1 MPPEPLHRHQS
12 SLEGI
17 LDFSSQPPL
26 DPIRREAAARLF
38 NKLIDCVDDTLPAGR
53 NDDYNRVKLVRL
65 TYEYA
70 RTDES
75 KGNFL
80 RAFFD
85 SAGIPIVNTF
95 NGEEVD
101 LADADQRAALHN
113 SILNFADYLFENFFL
128 PLKASTRKTP
138 QPSPASHSA
147 IRHLQGDLA
156 FLGTPERVSALRG
169 ACLVR
174 DRHRCVI
181 TRRFDLNEANSRA
194 KLASREGTVARDDDG
209 NPFDNTTS
217 FSALEVAHIIPHSL
231 TRLNASNE
239 LHASK
244 ATALAIL
251 NMFDNGAA
259 YLIEGVNIDRPSNAI
274 TLTHDMH
281 YGFGAFNIF
290 FDPIEDQVHTYRI
303 KPFLSFNLYENLPV
317 TRTLYLTESRT
328 IDPLCHAY
336 SQFITPL
343 GIFFTCLVLVNILMR
358 F

>member
-38 NKLIDCVDDTLPAGR
+38 NKLIDCVDDTLPASR

-128 PLKASTRKTP
+128 PCRINFL
-138 QPSPASHSA
+138 PA
-147 IRHLQGDLA
+147 
-156 FLGTPERVSALRG
+156 
-169 ACLVR
+169 C
-174 DRHRCVI
+174 
-181 TRRFDLNEANSRA
+181 
-194 KLASREGTVARDDDG
+194 
-209 NPFDNTTS
+209 
-217 FSALEVAHIIPHSL
+217 AH
-231 TRLNASNE
+231 
-239 LHASK
+239 
-244 ATALAIL
+244 
-251 NMFDNGAA
+251 F
-259 YLIEGVNIDRPSNAI
+259 Y
-274 TLTHDMH
+274 
-281 YGFGAFNIF
+281 
-290 FDPIEDQVHTYRI
+290 
-303 KPFLSFNLYENLPV
+303 
-317 TRTLYLTESRT
+317 
-328 IDPLCHAY
+328 
-336 SQFITPL
+336 
-343 GIFFTCLVLVNILMR
+343 
-358 F
+358 